1 MEPPRPLRNAENDKA
16 DVLDRDSILHVLKT
30 MENEPLLDR
39 IRITAAQLKKLSES
53 SSWDSMPDPGISKQH
68 LESDLNQIIEAYSIE
83 RTKYYIHR
91 LVKSMTVVRRTSY
104 NDINLNRWKEYDDI
118 LTDSLW
124 IEKSRDRGHG
134 HNADYWGNF
143 IPQIP
148 NQMIRRFTREGD
160 WILDTFSGSGTT
172 LLECM
177 KLSRNGIGLDIS
189 SEAVEIA
196 RKNLRNVE
204 RGGSSM
210 TVEVVNADST
220 RANFS
225 DILGRFGVSKVQ
237 FVMMHPPYWDIIKFS
252 RDENDLSNATSI
264 EGFLLGIRKVASEAY
279 RILEKG
285 RFLAL
290 VIGDKYSDG
299 EWIPLGF
306 KCMNALMEE
315 HFTLKSIIVKNF
327 DSTRGKQNK
336 KDLWRYRALLG
347 GFYVFKHEYIFL
359 FQR

>member
-1 MEPPRPLRNAENDKA
+1 MEPPRPLRNAENDHT
-16 DVLDRDSILHVLKT
+16 DILDRDSILYFLKT
-30 MENEPLLDR
+30 MENEPLLDQ
-39 IRITAAQLKKLSES
+39 IRITATQLKKLSES
-53 SSWDSMPDPGISKQH
+53 SAWDSMPDPGISKQH

-83 RTKYYIHR
+83 RTKYYISR
-91 LVKSMTVVRRTSY
+91 LIKSMTVVRKTRYS
-104 NDINLNRWKEYDDI
+104 DINLNRWKEYDDI

-124 IEKSRDRGHG
+124 IEKSRDRGYG

-148 NQMIRRFTREGD
+148 HQMIRRFTREGD

-196 RKNLRNVE
+196 RKNLRKVE
-204 RGGSSM
+204 REGPSK

-225 DILGRFGVSKVQ
+225 EIIGRFGVSRVQ
-237 FVMMHPPYWDIIKFS
+237 FVIMHPPYWDIIKFS
-252 RDENDLSNATSI
+252 RDDNDLSNATSI
-264 EGFLLGIRKVASEAY
+264 ESFLLGIRKVASEAY
-279 RILEKG
+279 KVLEKG

-290 VIGDKYSDG
+290 VIGDKYSEG
-299 EWIPLGF
+299 EWVPLGF

-315 HFTLKSIIVKNF
+315 HFSLKSIIVKNF
-327 DSTRGKQNK
+327 DSTRGKQK
-336 KDLWRYRALLG
+336 QKDLWRYRALLG